1 MAMGYFVKTGRL
13 VYNVD
18 MNNPWEREY
27 QNPQF
32 LTLGTEPL
40 SEIRQF
46 MKWLRRDQKLDITE
60 WNVFD
65 AGCGNGKNLKYII
78 DNFCEQGTGIDIS
91 ETAISFAN
99 NLKQDSNINY
109 QVGSIGEKL
118 PVSSNSMNLIIDATS
133 SHVLNES
140 ERHTFFYELLR
151 ITKPESYVFLRT
163 LCIEGDTNAKK
174 LIADNPGEESNT
186 YILPGLNITER
197 VWMREDLEN
206 YYTSHFEILHMEK
219 TTGYQKWGN
228 QNYKRN
234 YWIVYMKKKLT

>member
-1 MAMGYFVKTGRL
+1 MAMGYFVKTNRL

-32 LTLGTEPL
+32 LTLGTEPI

-118 PVSSNSMNLIIDATS
+118 PRLNFATFPTS
-133 SHVLNES
+133 
-140 ERHTFFYELLR
+140 
-151 ITKPESYVFLRT
+151 
-163 LCIEGDTNAKK
+163 
-174 LIADNPGEESNT
+174 ADS
-186 YILPGLNITER
+186 
-197 VWMREDLEN
+197 
-206 YYTSHFEILHMEK
+206 
-219 TTGYQKWGN
+219 
-228 QNYKRN
+228 
-234 YWIVYMKKKLT
+234 